1 MVARLRR
8 KRTTNASVELVD
20 KIYLFQNNI
29 IYFICQLVSA
39 TNVVSG
45 MGLKSKIGN
54 FLRLLEKK
62 IKCSNIK

>member
-29 IYFICQLVSA
+29 IYFICQLLSA
-39 TNVVSG
+39 IYLVYG
-45 MGLKSKIGN
+45 MGLKSKIVN
-54 FLRLLEKK
+54 FLRFLEKK
-62 IKCSNIK
+62 ENVVE